1 MILLLLYNRFIKVK
15 ISLFGKINQ
24 LQQYYLE
31 NKTIN
36 TYFCNLI
43 FFLNGK
49 FDFITNYFSIMTF
62 DTIDKNLLKLL
73 QDDSKKTT
81 KELSLKLNLSVTAVY
96 ERIKK
101 LEKEGIISNYVALLN
116 RNKIEKG
123 FVVFCHLKLMQHTKE
138 FISQFEKEVVRL
150 NEVLECFHVSGDYDY
165 ILKIC
170 VKDMEEYREFMVTKL
185 TTLQHIGSTHS
196 TFMIGEVK
204 NTTAFSL

>member
-1 MILLLLYNRFIKVK
+1 
-15 ISLFGKINQ
+15 
-24 LQQYYLE
+24 
-31 NKTIN
+31 
-36 TYFCNLI
+36 
-43 FFLNGK
+43 
-49 FDFITNYFSIMTF
+49 MTL
-62 DTIDKNLLKLL
+62 DATDKKLL
-73 QDDSKKTT
+73 QLLQEDSKQTT

-101 LEKEGIISNYVALLN
+101 LEREEIIAKYVVLLN
-116 RNKIEKG
+116 RNKVHKG

-138 FISQFEKEVVRL
+138 FISQFEKEVVQL

-170 VKDMEEYREFMVTKL
+170 VENMEEYREFMVTKL

-204 NTTAFSL
+204 NTTALTL